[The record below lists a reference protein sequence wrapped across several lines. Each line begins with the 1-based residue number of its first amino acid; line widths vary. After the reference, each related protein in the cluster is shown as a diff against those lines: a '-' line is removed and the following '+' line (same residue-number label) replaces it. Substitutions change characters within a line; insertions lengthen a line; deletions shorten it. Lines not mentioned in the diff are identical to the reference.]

1 MRAAPLAGAQRIA
14 HTRKMLHIM
23 KLAVGI
29 RDLAHLQDV
38 QAARLASNPPL
49 RHQTRNFPRR
59 ADEVIDGGSL
69 YWVISGTLLVRQ
81 RITDIVPAVWD
92 DGRACA
98 ALMLDPELIVLAGR
112 PTRAFQ
118 GWRYLEAAAAPPD
131 LGGASGASGLDDLPE
146 AMRRDL
152 AALGLL

>member
-1 MRAAPLAGAQRIA
+1 
-14 HTRKMLHIM
+14 MLHM
-23 KLAVGI
+23 LKLAVGI
-29 RDLAHLQDV
+29 RDLAHLHAV
-38 QAARLASNPPL
+38 QAARLENDPPL

-59 ADEVIDGGSL
+59 AQEVIDGGSM
-69 YWVISGTLLVRQ
+69 YWVISGVMLVRQ
-81 RITDIVPAVWD
+81 RITDIVEATWD

-98 ALMLDPELIVLAGR
+98 ALILDPQLVAIAGR

-118 GWRYLEAAAAPPD
+118 GWRYLEAAAAPAD
-131 LGGASGASGLDDLPE
+131 LGVGNAATGVEDLPE